1 MHKIYEEKQ
10 IDTKWKKGTKDPT
23 KTKNE
28 GTEKNNKNK
37 RKLVKERKKRIG
49 KEMREAAL

>member
-1 MHKIYEEKQ
+1 MIHKIYEEKQ

-28 GTEKNNKNK
+28 
-37 RKLVKERKKRIG
+37 ERKK
-49 KEMREAAL
+49 KKVNREKKKR